1 MVTGLAGC
9 DCPAAIKIGSTS
21 CVSFLYLA
29 HLYAGNENAIRSK
42 SGFFRGL
49 SAYRNLH
56 RGSGG
61 AVLRGFFFF
70 GRQCYYFDVQ
80 SCRQAAGTSG
90 ICTANQA
97 EAGDFNPGAALQE
110 GINAQQSVTDNARKT
125 AAYNALINTYGPI
138 AGDPDSALKLQEY
151 GQRERTNPI
160 AVEQGQADLLA
171 QKLQTRTLK
180 RSWKIR
186 NMSPERR
193 Q

>member
-1 MVTGLAGC
+1 M
-9 DCPAAIKIGSTS
+9 
-21 CVSFLYLA
+21 
-29 HLYAGNENAIRSK
+29 RSGAK
-42 SGFFRGL
+42 AGFF
-49 SAYRNLH
+49 
-56 RGSGG
+56 
-61 AVLRGFFFF
+61 AVLVLTGISTEVLAAPFCAVFSF

-125 AAYNALINTYGPI
+125 AAYNALVNTYGPI

-171 QKLQTRTLK
+171 QKL
-180 RSWKIR
+180 R
-186 NMSPERR
+186 NANAETKLEIGCRQRR